1 MNQAAADRARA
12 AIERVG
18 HSVTFTRTGL
28 VPPNP
33 NPTVIASVTVKAVV
47 SGYKP
52 TELIA
57 GITLGSRKIIVSEQ
71 ALSEGGFPVPVAKT
85 DKVTSLGK
93 EMSIQAVD
101 RDRREWQGCL
111 DIVALGA

>member
-1 MNQAAADRARA
+1 MNQAAANRAKA
-12 AIERVG
+12 AIDRVG
-18 HSVTFTRTGL
+18 HDVTFTRTGL

-33 NPTVIASVTVKAVV
+33 NPTTIASVTVKAVV
-47 SGYKP
+47 SGYAP
-52 TELIA
+52 AELIN

-71 ALSEGGFPVPVAKT
+71 ALSAAGFPTPVVKG

-101 RDRREWQGCL
+101 RDRREYQGVVE
-111 DIVALGA
+111 ISALGQ